1 MSCHKM
7 TASVGS
13 SLFKAMAVSICVA
26 HNHSYEKQ
34 EKTFQQQV
42 N

>member
-1 MSCHKM
+1 M

-13 SLFKAMAVSICVA
+13 SLFKAIEVSICVA
-26 HNHSYEKQ
+26 HKHSYEKQ
-34 EKTFQQQV
+34 EKTSDVTFQQQV